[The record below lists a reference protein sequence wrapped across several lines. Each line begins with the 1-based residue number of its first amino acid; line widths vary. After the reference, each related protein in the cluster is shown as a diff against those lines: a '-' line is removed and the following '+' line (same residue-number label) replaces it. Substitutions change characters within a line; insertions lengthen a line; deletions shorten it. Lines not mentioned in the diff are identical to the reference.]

1 MSNSDQVDCEHCLF
15 DHVSRQR
22 HYTYCYVTSV
32 LDIHTR
38 PEIMYDHM
46 VKYFRTTRS
55 RKLLP
60 QDALCAPISEVLTEG
75 FVLCQ
80 SRNIPAASFLNSGC
94 DQRILLTANQRDY
107 IATYSKQWIS
117 RYGIAPE
124 LCPCAFFN
132 LTDNPERRLT
142 WTSAHMKLPAFRT
155 NSTLIWSPAAWGFGA
170 NRLIDVTISKP
181 ANSKACVSCSHVH
194 GQVVDFQ
201 FPILGV
207 PGLGACSWCCVTVR
221 PQ

>member
-1 MSNSDQVDCEHCLF
+1 
-15 DHVSRQR
+15 
-22 HYTYCYVTSV
+22 
-32 LDIHTR
+32 
-38 PEIMYDHM
+38 M

-155 NSTLIWSPAAWGFGA
+155 NSTLIWSPAAGRCLTRRE
-170 NRLIDVTISKP
+170 RL
-181 ANSKACVSCSHVH
+181 ACMGYAVYPQHVVASCSPYLPCSDQHSQSMVGNAMHVANI
-194 GQVVDFQ
+194 GCAIAV
-201 FPILGV
+201 GM
-207 PGLGACSWCCVTVR
+207 ACCTR
-221 PQ
+221 M